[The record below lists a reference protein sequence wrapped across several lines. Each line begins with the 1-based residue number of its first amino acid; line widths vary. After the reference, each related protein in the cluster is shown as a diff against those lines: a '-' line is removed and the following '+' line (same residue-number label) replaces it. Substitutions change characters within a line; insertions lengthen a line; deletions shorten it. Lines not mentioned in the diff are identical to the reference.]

1 MSGYIGLQQS
11 ASSLNIKSYFCELT
25 KTRYLKEFSTFLH
38 MGRCKSLDPLKSF
51 LSHASQLSGGQYPT
65 FFHILNFLSA
75 HGKEWCNLMAAL
87 LQALFFQ
94 GALGVQKST
103 FGGLELLMALTALF
117 TDTAGNTS
125 SLTHH

>member
-1 MSGYIGLQQS
+1 MQESGPTKIISLTRIS
-11 ASSLNIKSYFCELT
+11 AIW
-25 KTRYLKEFSTFLH
+25 
-38 MGRCKSLDPLKSF
+38 
-51 LSHASQLSGGQYPT
+51 GQYPT